1 MFFVYQL
8 GGSIALIIGAI
19 IVVASIVGFVVQIGL
34 RQLVKKSAHTGQ
46 LRHGILI
53 ETINTLETIKTGCAD
68 GRFRSRYG
76 AAMKDDAIYAQKS
89 RFLSSL
95 AVNASSFFQQTASI
109 IIVLAGM
116 YMVQNGDLTVGGL
129 IACVILGGRAIAPV
143 GQIANLIAKYH
154 QSSTAIKLLNT
165 IMNGDVERPDDI
177 DFLHR
182 PDLSGKVAFDK
193 VSFSYPETQV
203 PVLDTVSFTINQ
215 GERVG
220 IIGRVGSGKSTI
232 ARLLLKLYEPDSGVL
247 LADDC
252 DYRQIDPSDLRK
264 NIGYI
269 SQDAQLFQGSVRD
282 NITAFNVQATE
293 EQILECAK
301 RTGVDAFVSRHP
313 MGYDAPVGEGG
324 ANLSGG
330 QRQAIAFARAMI
342 VDPNILI
349 CDEPTSSM
357 DTQAENAFC
366 SYIMENTKKK
376 TYILITHK
384 HALLT
389 TVERLILMHEGRV
402 LMDGPRDEVIAALK
416 TGQFKGKNTEE
427 V

>member
-1 MFFVYQL
+1 
-8 GGSIALIIGAI
+8 
-19 IVVASIVGFVVQIGL
+19 
-34 RQLVKKSAHTGQ
+34 
-46 LRHGILI
+46 
-53 ETINTLETIKTGCAD
+53 
-68 GRFRSRYG
+68 
-76 AAMKDDAIYAQKS
+76 MKDDAIYAQKS